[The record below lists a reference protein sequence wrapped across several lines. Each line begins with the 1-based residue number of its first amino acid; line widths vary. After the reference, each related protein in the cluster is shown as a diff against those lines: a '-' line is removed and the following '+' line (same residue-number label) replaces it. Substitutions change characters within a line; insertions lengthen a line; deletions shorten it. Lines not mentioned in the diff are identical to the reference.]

1 MLRKY
6 IQEKKEKWDDYL
18 DTCTFAYNTS
28 RHESTKFTPFEIMF
42 GRKAILPLDLDAGV
56 HQGPCNEAEVTICSQ
71 ETEIQQKESQHKALL
86 EEVQKNIISAQKK
99 QKEQYDKKHSK
110 AVFYSAGTHV
120 LKKDFRKKKRKGGK
134 LDFPWVGPY
143 LITRSQGKGFYE
155 LQSCGKGRVTTIP
168 RVSHVHI
175 KVYKSLSCSPSRRL
189 QSPSASNESHSSPSP
204 PVGPA
209 STSRSAVSLSPTM
222 DETTLALSPTAKDS
236 ASAVLQESNHTSELE
251 TSSLL
256 QSPSASNE
264 SHSTPSP
271 DRNSPSLVG
280 CVTFFKN

>member
-120 LKKDFRKKKRKGGK
+120 LKKDFRKKKEK
-134 LDFPWVGPY
+134 
-143 LITRSQGKGFYE
+143 E
-155 LQSCGKGRVTTIP
+155 
-168 RVSHVHI
+168 
-175 KVYKSLSCSPSRRL
+175 
-189 QSPSASNESHSSPSP
+189 AN
-204 PVGPA
+204 
-209 STSRSAVSLSPTM
+209 
-222 DETTLALSPTAKDS
+222 
-236 ASAVLQESNHTSELE
+236 
-251 TSSLL
+251 
-256 QSPSASNE
+256 
-264 SHSTPSP
+264 
-271 DRNSPSLVG
+271 
-280 CVTFFKN
+280 